1 MLQSRLGE
9 RTDQNSSLLEKIVAE
24 TGKKESFKEHLDKQ
38 SSSKQ

>member
-9 RTDQNSSLLEKIVAE
+9 RTDKNSPLLKKIVAE
-24 TGKKESFKEHLDKQ
+24 TGNKESLKEHLDKQ